1 MLVIVTLTVLHGV
14 SCLMPLQMKVNHTN
28 YTPFSYCLVCVLE
41 DSVLAKTLKLAEE
54 NQDPYKR
61 NKNE

>member
-1 MLVIVTLTVLHGV
+1 
-14 SCLMPLQMKVNHTN
+14 MPLQMEVNQTN

-54 NQDPYKR
+54 NQDPYER